1 MANRFEKATWQD
13 RQVQYPSRR
22 RLTATAESDVWDIE
36 RVEGEIIEAG
46 KAFGDTNMS
55 NLETRIYNAF
65 DTLESSDVKLTDVSN
80 VFTATTVDGALT
92 ELFQSAGS
100 GKTAIATAIGS
111 EASPSN
117 TFTQLANV
125 INGGKLA
132 IANALGNS
140 ALQTSTFA
148 YLAALTADFRNQ
160 ALTKKKVAIVTSLIP
175 DGSYGNTVYA
185 NMSFD
190 LGFVPSYIFVV
201 SVTLETKVPSASVIS
216 RTHGYSSLYDSG
228 NGSVTN
234 ISQTGCTLTATFE
247 GDGQLRF
254 CADQNVT
261 VIGIE

>member
-1 MANRFEKATWQD
+1 MANRFEKATWPD

-111 EASPSN
+111 EANISD
-117 TFTQLANV
+117 TFPQLATKISN
-125 INGGKLA
+125 GKLA

-148 YLAALTADFRNQ
+148 YLASLVALEKKIFVQTVNISASPQSTSTITQHIDVNIGFIPSYVFVSGVRIDWVESLRESVTFDNLMQHDKIIRNITQ
-160 ALTKKKVAIVTSLIP
+160 N
-175 DGSYGNTVYA
+175 G
-185 NMSFD
+185 FD
-190 LGFVPSYIFVV
+190 LSWETTLNKYFVGSDTAVV
-201 SVTLETKVPSASVIS
+201 IA
-216 RTHGYSSLYDSG
+216 
-228 NGSVTN
+228 
-234 ISQTGCTLTATFE
+234 
-247 GDGQLRF
+247 
-254 CADQNVT
+254 
-261 VIGIE
+261 IE

>member
-1 MANRFEKATWQD
+1 MANRFEKATWPD

-111 EASPSN
+111 EANISD
-117 TFTQLANV
+117 TFPQLATKISN
-125 INGGKLA
+125 GKLA

-148 YLAALTADFRNQ
+148 YLASLVALEKKIFVQTVNISASPQSTSTITQHIDVNIGFIPSYVFVSGVRIDWVGHLREDVTFDNLMQHDKIIRNITQ
-160 ALTKKKVAIVTSLIP
+160 N
-175 DGSYGNTVYA
+175 G
-185 NMSFD
+185 FD
-190 LGFVPSYIFVV
+190 LSWETTLNKYFVGSDTAVV
-201 SVTLETKVPSASVIS
+201 IA
-216 RTHGYSSLYDSG
+216 
-228 NGSVTN
+228 
-234 ISQTGCTLTATFE
+234 
-247 GDGQLRF
+247 
-254 CADQNVT
+254 
-261 VIGIE
+261 IE

>member
-1 MANRFEKATWQD
+1 MANRFEKATWPD

-111 EASPSN
+111 EANISD
-117 TFTQLANV
+117 TFPQLATKISN
-125 INGGKLA
+125 GKLA

-148 YLAALTADFRNQ
+148 YLASLVALEKKIFVQTVNISASPQSTSTITQHIDVNIGFIPSYVFVSGVRIDWVGYFRES
-160 ALTKKKVAIVTSLIP
+160 VTFDNLMQHDKIIRNITQN
-175 DGSYGNTVYA
+175 G
-185 NMSFD
+185 FD
-190 LGFVPSYIFVV
+190 LSWETTLNKYFVGSDTAVV
-201 SVTLETKVPSASVIS
+201 IA
-216 RTHGYSSLYDSG
+216 
-228 NGSVTN
+228 
-234 ISQTGCTLTATFE
+234 
-247 GDGQLRF
+247 
-254 CADQNVT
+254 
-261 VIGIE
+261 IE

>member
-1 MANRFEKATWQD
+1 MANRFEKATWPD

-22 RLTATAESDVWDIE
+22 RLTATAETDVWDVE

-65 DTLESSDVKLTDVSN
+65 DTLESSDVKLTDNTN

-100 GKTAIATAIGS
+100 GKTAIATAIGA
-111 EASPSN
+111 EANISD
-117 TFTQLANV
+117 TFPQLATKISN
-125 INGGKLA
+125 GKLA

-175 DGSYGNTVYA
+175 DGTYGNTVYA

-201 SVTLETKVPSASVIS
+201 GVTLQFELSSVFLTIY
-216 RTHGYSSLYDSG
+216 TTGFSSLVSSG
-228 NGSVTN
+228 NSSVTN
-234 ISQTGCTLTATFE
+234 ISQTGCTLTAISTP
-247 GDGQLRF
+247 GGQVRF
-254 CADQNVT
+254 GADQKVT

>member
-1 MANRFEKATWQD
+1 MANRFEKATWPD

-22 RLTATAESDVWDIE
+22 RLTATAETDVWDVE

-65 DTLESSDVKLTDVSN
+65 DTLESSDVKLTDNTN

-100 GKTAIATAIGS
+100 GKTAIATAIGA
-111 EASPSN
+111 EANISD
-117 TFTQLANV
+117 TFPQLATKISN
-125 INGGKLA
+125 GKLA

-160 ALTKKKVAIVTSLIP
+160 ALTKKKVAIVTSLIQ
-175 DGSYGNTVYA
+175 DGEYGNTVYA

-190 LGFVPSYIFVV
+190 LGFAPSYIFVV
-201 SVTLETKVPSASVIS
+201 GVTLQS
-216 RTHGYSSLYDSG
+216 YFSSLTYTTHKAGFSSLVSSES
-228 NGSVTN
+228 GSVTN
-234 ISQTGCTLTATFE
+234 ISQTGCTLTAIFT
-247 GDGQLRF
+247 GDGQVRF
-254 CADQNVT
+254 GADQNVT